1 MKAITRVTLGTCA
14 IVASAIFNVVSA
26 EPTAYSSQ
34 AEFSAALTSA
44 PTVLD
49 FDHLAAG
56 TTIDADGTAG
66 GITFSYNF
74 NGMPMKVTHLYA
86 TTSAPNFLGTGD
98 GGMLHDGDD
107 FTMSFAPATA
117 VGLFFI
123 TADPLLDGDITVSAG
138 GVTAV
143 LRADDVQETLPDG
156 SKVYFL
162 GIVDNGGAFS
172 SASVEA
178 LAGGFFLYNVD
189 DITTAPALRTH
200 IVAEDSGETNY
211 KSRGMLKPTT
221 AKIIP
226 AIN

>member
-1 MKAITRVTLGTCA
+1 MIVTCIL
-14 IVASAIFNVVSA
+14 IVGAIFNTASA
-26 EPTAYSSQ
+26 DPMM
-34 AEFSAALTSA
+34 FSNRSDFSTVLTSV

-49 FDHLAAG
+49 FDQMPAG
-56 TTIDADGTAG
+56 TTIKDDGSVG

-107 FTMSFAPATA
+107 FTISFAPATA
-117 VGLFFI
+117 IGLHFI
-123 TADPLLDGDITVSAG
+123 TADPLLDGDITVTAG
-138 GVTAV
+138 GVTVSLSAE
-143 LRADDVQETLPDG
+143 DVEETLPDG

-162 GIVDNGGAFS
+162 GIVDNDGSFS

-189 DITTAPALRTH
+189 DIVTTPAVRTH
-200 IVAEDSGETNY
+200 IVAEEDGGINY
-211 KSRGMLKPTT
+211 KSNTGMMKPAA
-221 AKIIP
+221 AKVMP
-226 AIN
+226 AVN